1 MVNTL
6 CERKGRIFSDSG
18 FNTPVISSPISVIL
32 FYSYADLVGNSKIRE
47 EAMENWNELW
57 EKSNMISVY
66 NYYYQIIKNNVVS
79 MKFKTN
85 D

>member
-1 MVNTL
+1 ML
-6 CERKGRIFSDSG
+6 I
-18 FNTPVISSPISVIL
+18 
-32 FYSYADLVGNSKIRE
+32 YQVGNSKIRE

-66 NYYYQIIKNNVVS
+66 NYYYQIVKNNVVS

-85 D
+85 Y